1 MIVDHPT
8 RERLAAS
15 TRFADI
21 REFAVIGST
30 NTYLMGEARAGAA
43 EGTVV
48 VADHQSAGRGR
59 LGRTW
64 TAPAGTSLLV
74 SILLRPAHVTS
85 DRRHLLTAALAL
97 AAAKA
102 CQVVAGFSPEVKWPN
117 DLLVDDRK
125 LAGILAESERDAV
138 VVGIGI
144 NVGSAPPG
152 GVSAAEAA
160 RHPVDRAELLVATLE
175 AFEGWYGDL
184 SGVMAAYR
192 QACATIGRQIR
203 AELPTGALLGRAEG
217 IDESGHLVV
226 RTAAGATVSLA
237 AGDVIHV
244 RS

>member
-1 MIVDHPT
+1 VIVDHPT
-8 RERLAAS
+8 RTRLAAS

-21 REFAVIGST
+21 REFADIAST
-30 NTYLMGEARAGAA
+30 NTYLMGEARAGAP

-64 TAPAGTSLLV
+64 TAPAGTSLLM
-74 SILLRPAHVTS
+74 SILLRPAHLAS
-85 DRRHLLTAALAL
+85 DRRHLLTAAAAL
-97 AAAKA
+97 AAANA
-102 CQVVAGFSPEVKWPN
+102 CQVVAGFSPELKWPN

-125 LAGILAESERDAV
+125 LAGILAESERDVV

-152 GVSAAEAA
+152 GVSAVEAA
-160 RHPVDRAELLVATLE
+160 RHAVDRTELLVATLE
-175 AFEGWYGDL
+175 GFEGLYRDL

-192 QACATIGRQIR
+192 LACVTIGRQIR
-203 AELPTGALLGRAEG
+203 AELSSGTLRGRAEG

-226 RTAAGATVSLA
+226 RTAAGAKVSLA